1 MKILAIGAHPDDVEI
16 GCGGTLLYLKSV
28 VNAEIHVLL
37 MTRGTK
43 GNCDVDSRK
52 LEQEQACKILGVT
65 RFYCPEL
72 PDTNITIKAAID
84 VIEELLNVVNPD
96 YIWTHYKDDT
106 HQDHRIVAE
115 ATISACRNRSNV
127 LYYESFSSEGF
138 NPTIIVDIKDTLKTK
153 CEAIA
158 AHKTQAERLHLVDYV
173 KMLAK
178 QRAHRTG
185 LKYVEGFIPRKLI
198 WRKP

>member
-65 RFYCPEL
+65 RLDCPEL

-84 VIEELLNVVNPD
+84 VIEELVNVVNP
-96 YIWTHYKDDT
+96 
-106 HQDHRIVAE
+106 R
-115 ATISACRNRSNV
+115 
-127 LYYESFSSEGF
+127 LYL
-138 NPTIIVDIKDTLKTK
+138 DTL
-153 CEAIA
+153 
-158 AHKTQAERLHLVDYV
+158 Q
-173 KMLAK
+173 
-178 QRAHRTG
+178 G
-185 LKYVEGFIPRKLI
+185 
-198 WRKP
+198 

>member
-28 VNAEIHVLL
+28 DAAEIHVLL

-84 VIEELLNVVNPD
+84 VIEELVNVVNPD
-96 YIWTHYKDDT
+96 YIFTHYKDDT

-138 NPTIIVDIKDTLKTK
+138 NPMLFVDIESTLQSK
-153 CEAIA
+153 CEVVA
-158 AHKTQAERLHLVDYV
+158 AHKTQEERLHLVDYV
-173 KMLAK
+173 KILAK

-185 LKYVEGFIPRKLI
+185 LKYVEGFIPRKFILEL
-198 WRKP
+198 

>member
-84 VIEELLNVVNPD
+84 VIEELVNVVNPN

-127 LYYESFSSEGF
+127 LYYESFSSENF
-138 NPTIIVDIKDTLKTK
+138 NPMLFVDIEGTLQSK
-153 CEAIA
+153 CEVVA
-158 AHKTQAERLHLVDYV
+158 AHKTQEERLHLVDYV

-185 LKYVEGFIPRKLI
+185 LKYVEGFIPRKFI
-198 WRKP
+198 WKKL